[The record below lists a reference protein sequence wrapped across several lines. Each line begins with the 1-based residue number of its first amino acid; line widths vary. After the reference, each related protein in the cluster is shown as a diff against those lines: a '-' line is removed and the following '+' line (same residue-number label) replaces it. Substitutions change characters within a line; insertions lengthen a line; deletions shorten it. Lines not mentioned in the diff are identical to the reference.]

1 MYYLIRNNYC
11 IKISEDKNE
20 LIKKYTDGDTIQ
32 NNDSNLKSEDIFTI
46 SSDGELI
53 KK

>member
-11 IKISEDKNE
+11 IAISEDKNE

-32 NNDSNLKSEDIFTI
+32 NNNSNLKSEDIFTI
-46 SSDGELI
+46 SSDGKLI